1 MNYQLFQAIND
12 LAGRL
17 DPLDD
22 AMEFAA
28 TWLIFGIFAA
38 AAVTMVLAVRR
49 GDRARVG
56 DTAVALAVAFV
67 SARALSHLNGQQ
79 RPFQTHHVHQLIA
92 HGNGVSLPSDH
103 ATAAFT
109 VALAVAV
116 FLHRGW
122 GIALLVAAAAVG
134 LARIWVGVHYPGD
147 ILAGLAI
154 AVLAVTAV
162 LTANRI
168 RTGAAPLTVK
178 ETA

>member
-22 AMEFAA
+22 TMEFAA

-38 AAVTMVLAVRR
+38 AAVTMALAVRR
-49 GDRARVG
+49 GDGRRVV
-56 DTAVALAVAFV
+56 DAAVALGVAFA
-67 SARALSHLNGQQ
+67 SAQALSHLNGQQ

-92 HGNGVSLPSDH
+92 HGGGVSLPSDH

-109 VALAVAV
+109 AALAVAV
-116 FLHRGW
+116 FLHRVAGV
-122 GIALLVAAAAVG
+122 ALLLAAATVG

-154 AVLAVTAV
+154 AVFAVTAV
-162 LTANRI
+162 VAVDRFGTRAEPL
-168 RTGAAPLTVK
+168 AARK
-178 ETA
+178 SA

>member
-28 TWLIFGIFAA
+28 TWLLFGIFAT
-38 AAVTMVLAVRR
+38 AAVIMAVAIRR
-49 GDRARVG
+49 GDRSRVV
-56 DTAVALAVAFV
+56 DAAVALAVAFA
-67 SARALSHLNGQQ
+67 SAQALSHLNGQL

-116 FLHRGW
+116 FLHRRW
-122 GIALLVAAAAVG
+122 GIALLAAAAAVG

-154 AVLAVTAV
+154 AVLAVTSV
-162 LTANRI
+162 VIVNRF
-168 RTGAAPLTVK
+168 RTGTKTLTLK
-178 ETA
+178 GTA